1 MKFEEYMIMNVA
13 NGFMGTYVLYT
24 ACQLKIFDYLAEQK
38 KNANELAEE
47 MNVTESSL
55 VRILRPLVSYKILS
69 ADENGYFGME
79 RAGEMLVSYGE
90 ETLWTYVMFCGKE
103 SMKVWENIYPAMIKR
118 CLPKDLLKEKEIFE
132 TQKKDGKKFELFD
145 GMMKCVSK
153 TAELSTFFKK
163 YGNQDKAYK
172 IVDVGGGTGTII
184 IKFLQN
190 FKNSRGTVIDLEAAE
205 QGALENIK
213 QNDLVH
219 RCNFKVGNFFEP
231 LDMEADIF
239 ILSRVLHD
247 WEDEKAGT
255 ILKNV
260 SASMK
265 ENAKLVILEGLMP
278 DNVAEGRVEMYMNDL
293 QMWGFC
299 GGLERTREEFK
310 TLLEPYGLYI
320 TEVINVSQDNTLTAM
335 ITEKTKM
342 EEWIF

>member
-24 ACQLKIFDYLAEQK
+24 ACQLKVFDYLARQK
-38 KNANELAEE
+38 KTAGELAKE

-55 VRILRPLVSYKILS
+55 MRILRPLVAYKILS
-69 ADENGYFGME
+69 ADENGGFGLE
-79 RAGEMLVSYGE
+79 SAGKMLISYGE
-90 ETLWTYVMFCGKE
+90 DSLWAYVMFCGKE
-103 SMKVWENIYPAMIKR
+103 SMKVWENIYPAMVNH
-118 CLPKDLLKEKEIFE
+118 CLPKDLLEEKEIFE

-145 GMMKCVSK
+145 GMMKRVSK
-153 TAELSTFFKK
+153 SVELSAFFEK
-163 YGNQDKAYK
+163 YGNQDKAYR

-190 FKNSRGTVIDLEAAE
+190 FKNSRGTVIDLEAAK

-213 QNDLVH
+213 QNSLAH
-219 RCNFKVGNFFEP
+219 RCNFKTGNFFEP
-231 LDMEADIF
+231 LDTEADIY

-247 WEDEKAGT
+247 WEDEKAGV

-260 SASMK
+260 SAGMK
-265 ENAKLVILEGLMP
+265 ENTKLVILEGLMP
-278 DNVAEGRVEMYMNDL
+278 DNVAEGKVEMYMNDL

-299 GGLERTREEFK
+299 GGKERTKEEFR
-310 TLLEPYGLYI
+310 TLLESCGMHI
-320 TEVINVSQDNTLTAM
+320 AEVINVSEDNTLSA
-335 ITEKTKM
+335 IIAEKTKM